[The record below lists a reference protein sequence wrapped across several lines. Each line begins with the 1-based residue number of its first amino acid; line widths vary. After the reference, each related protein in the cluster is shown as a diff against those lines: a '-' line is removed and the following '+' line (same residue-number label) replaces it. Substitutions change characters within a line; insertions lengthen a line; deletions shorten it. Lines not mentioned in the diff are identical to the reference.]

1 MRAPCSHSACE
12 PACSGWKLGVFVD
25 NAPDACRVLQVRLSK
40 GGVIIVNF
48 GLTATKSTFSATP
61 SSSPKPSNS
70 LSSSISRSA
79 SASLSASASK
89 AAAIIPAIIPSPS
102 SSKSA
107 LVVLKVR

>member
-1 MRAPCSHSACE
+1 MQPLWLRTSML
-12 PACSGWKLGVFVD
+12 KLETWCFFVD

-89 AAAIIPAIIPSPS
+89 AAAPLPATPSPS